1 MTSLVDSVT
10 SGFLKKKKEKKE
22 NCNVRC
28 KVRRSE
34 SKWSIFPHSEQRGE
48 KAGRGI
54 SYVQVWCVRVLS
66 LDVGAVR
73 GIVDKVSNLFNFLL
87 RLVLDA
93 RGYWTLRYD
102 TPRER
107 SAGLGKRWIATT
119 RVSLCVLRDEYVID
133 RTINRLEISP
143 HPFHLTG

>member
-1 MTSLVDSVT
+1 M
-10 SGFLKKKKEKKE
+10 
-22 NCNVRC
+22 RC

-34 SKWSIFPHSEQRGE
+34 SKWSIFPYSEQRGE

-119 RVSLCVLRDEYVID
+119 RVSSLCVLHETSTWSTERSIAWK
-133 RTINRLEISP
+133 S
-143 HPFHLTG
+143 HLTRFILPVNEREARKKKKWYQVLPSLISN